1 MSSMKRKKMLRST
14 KLSYDWENLN
24 YAKIK
29 NASVEIIQMICFD
42 NKEIEMRKLRVVLR
56 PQIKLNYIVIIS
68 QEILTAFWD
77 HKKTTYVEI

>member
-1 MSSMKRKKMLRST
+1 
-14 KLSYDWENLN
+14 
-24 YAKIK
+24 
-29 NASVEIIQMICFD
+29 MICLD

-68 QEILTAFWD
+68 QKILTAFWD

>member
-1 MSSMKRKKMLRST
+1 MKK
-14 KLSYDWENLN
+14 
-24 YAKIK
+24 
-29 NASVEIIQMICFD
+29 ASVEIIQMICLD

-68 QEILTAFWD
+68 QKILTGFWD